1 MSEETHDVP
10 ETEAV
15 TADPVVVE
23 APAEVKKTRGRKKKE
38 AAPAAAAAETLPVED
53 PGVPEP
59 IVEPAAEVVA
69 ATEKPKAK
77 RKPRA
82 PKSSE
87 VIDVVPIDSAPV
99 ETPRAAEAAPMVSEE
114 QVEHSIHQLQQQAR
128 DLRKAIKAERYKRL
142 LTGKI

>member
-15 TADPVVVE
+15 TAEPEVVE
-23 APAEVKKTRGRKKKE
+23 TPAEVKKTRGRKKKE
-38 AAPAAAAAETLPVED
+38 VAP
-53 PGVPEP
+53 VPEP
-59 IVEPAAEVVA
+59 VVEPAVEVVPE
-69 ATEKPKAK
+69 EKPKAK

-82 PKSSE
+82 PKNSE

-99 ETPRAAEAAPMVSEE
+99 ETPRGKEPEQPSMVNEE
-114 QVEHSIHQLQQQAR
+114 PVEINMHQLQQQAR

-142 LTGKI
+142 LNGKYEELL

>member
-1 MSEETHDVP
+1 M
-10 ETEAV
+10 
-15 TADPVVVE
+15 VE

-38 AAPAAAAAETLPVED
+38 AAPTAAESLPFGSETKGPAVED

>member
-23 APAEVKKTRGRKKKE
+23 APVEVKKTRGRKKKE
-38 AAPAAAAAETLPVED
+38 AAPAESLPSGEPAVED
-53 PGVPEP
+53 QGVSEP
-59 IVEPAAEVVA
+59 TVESAAEVVA
-69 ATEKPKAK
+69 STEKPKAK

-82 PKSSE
+82 TKSSE

-99 ETPRAAEAAPMVSEE
+99 ETPRAAEAPPMVTEE
-114 QVEHSIHQLQQQAR
+114 QVEQSIHQLQQQAR

-142 LTGKI
+142 